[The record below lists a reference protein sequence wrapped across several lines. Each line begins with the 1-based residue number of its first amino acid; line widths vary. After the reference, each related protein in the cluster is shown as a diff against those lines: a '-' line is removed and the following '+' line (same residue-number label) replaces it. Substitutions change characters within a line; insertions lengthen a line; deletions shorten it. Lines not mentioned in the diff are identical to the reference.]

1 MRGAQCSEGGS
12 PGARERTRTASAR
25 RQRRGGRAASAD
37 GSKGPR
43 CSRKIAAMTEYLVKV
58 GFWLRAYDSV
68 TIEAGTAGEAIDKA
82 KAAARILMQSRACPE
97 TIDTDGRRQGVIAY
111 IDRVTPG

>member
-1 MRGAQCSEGGS
+1 
-12 PGARERTRTASAR
+12 
-25 RQRRGGRAASAD
+25 
-37 GSKGPR
+37 
-43 CSRKIAAMTEYLVKV
+43 MTGYLVKV

-97 TIDTDGRRQGVIAY
+97 AIDTDERRQGLIAY
-111 IDRVTPG
+111 IDRVASGCHEPLIEDLAFDDDRLQAAS

>member
-1 MRGAQCSEGGS
+1 MIG
-12 PGARERTRTASAR
+12 
-25 RQRRGGRAASAD
+25 
-37 GSKGPR
+37 
-43 CSRKIAAMTEYLVKV
+43 AMTDYLVKV

-97 TIDTDGRRQGVIAY
+97 AIDTGERRQGLIAH
-111 IDRVTPG
+111 IDRVASGCREPIIEDVGFDDDRIKAAS